1 MIKIEEYL
9 KICNQK
15 TLKENRAFKKKKKS
29 KFSIITPIFNK
40 CVTIP
45 RYMKSIQMQQF
56 KDIEIILIDDH
67 SSDNSINV
75 IKEFQDKDERIIL
88 IKNNQRKGTL
98 ISRNIG
104 VCKSKGEF
112 LLFVDPDDLLS
123 NNILNYYTSL
133 IKKYDYDL
141 IRFNLY
147 MGNYDL
153 TLPKIVYY
161 LKDRPIFETNIFYHL
176 FFGFGNLLQ
185 LDFYITN
192 KIIKRQLFI
201 RVLNSVN
208 KYFLKQFMID
218 CEDGLINFMLYKLSK
233 SYYFTRKIGYY
244 YVVTKTS
251 ITHESADFKKRLKS
265 NFLYFKFIS
274 QNTKNNIIEK
284 KIANLIFS
292 HIYSDQHD
300 AIINSLKDLKSDFQF
315 YLRTINLYI
324 HNEFIPLK
332 TKVIL
337 KYLRN
342 IIMRKVFIS

>member
-15 TLKENRAFKKKKKS
+15 TLKENRAFKKTKKS

-40 CVTIP
+40 YETIP
-45 RYMKSIQMQQF
+45 RYMRSIQMQQF

-67 SSDNSINV
+67 SSDDTINV

-88 IKNNQRKGTL
+88 IKNIQRKGTL

-112 LLFVDPDDLLS
+112 LLFVDPDDLLT

-161 LKDRPIFETNIFYHL
+161 LKNIPIFETNILYNL
-176 FFGFGNLLQ
+176 FFGFGKLLQ

-192 KIIKRQLFI
+192 KLIKRQLFI

-244 YVVTKTS
+244 YIVTKTS

-265 NFLYFKFIS
+265 NFLYFKFII

-284 KIANLIFS
+284 TIANLIFS
-292 HIYSDQHD
+292 HIFSDQHD
-300 AIINSLKDLKSDFQF
+300 AIINSLKDLKNDFQF
-315 YLRTINLYI
+315 YIKTINLYI

-332 TKVIL
+332 TKFIL

-342 IIMRKVFIS
+342 IIKRKVFIN